1 MNVLEPIFVPT
12 FTADT
17 YSCIKGKGV
26 HAALKAVRRAL
37 TDKEGT
43 RYCLKLDV
51 KKFYPSIDHQTLKD
65 QLRRKFKD
73 NDLLWLL
80 GNIID
85 SAPGLPIGNYLS
97 QYFANFF
104 LSPLDHFVKE
114 ILRVR
119 DYFRY
124 SDDIVS
130 FSGNK
135 PYLHQLL
142 SDIREFL
149 LELKL
154 FVKSNYQIFLMKA
167 RGLDFLGYHSFHT
180 HTLLRKSIKQSFA
193 REVAGSNNRAS
204 VASYMGW
211 AKHADCKHLIK
222 KLIHA

>member
-1 MNVLEPIFVPT
+1 MLKNKTYQTSRYETFKIYEPKERTIFKLPYFPDRITHHAIMNVLEPIFVPT

-85 SAPGLPIGNYLS
+85 SAPGVDQTGARVAVVPDVSAFNVGDS
-97 QYFANFF
+97 QV
-104 LSPLDHFVKE
+104 P
-114 ILRVR
+114 R
-119 DYFRY
+119 
-124 SDDIVS
+124 
-130 FSGNK
+130 
-135 PYLHQLL
+135 
-142 SDIREFL
+142 
-149 LELKL
+149 
-154 FVKSNYQIFLMKA
+154 
-167 RGLDFLGYHSFHT
+167 
-180 HTLLRKSIKQSFA
+180 
-193 REVAGSNNRAS
+193 
-204 VASYMGW
+204 
-211 AKHADCKHLIK
+211 
-222 KLIHA
+222 